1 MSRNCLIKHVNI
13 EQQVSSKNTHTT
25 AIDDQ
30 AESHTVEQQCA
41 LVLVTH
47 TDIGGA
53 LLNQAQ
59 RIFVAGTEQQLH
71 GQLTDLYLLE
81 INDDLPTEK
90 LDEQF
95 QRCITSL
102 AGHNKVLLLTDLEGA
117 TPASLA
123 IRQAQQRGWS
133 VVTGLSLPMLLKAI
147 THRNNSLPKLIDII
161 VQGAQDAVRVV
172 QASTSGSGTSIP
184 KAAGQS
190 PQ

>member
-1 MSRNCLIKHVNI
+1 MTQNRLIKHVNI
-13 EQQVSSKNTHTT
+13 EQQASRMNTPPAKPTDSHHTK
-25 AIDDQ
+25 
-30 AESHTVEQQCA
+30 QQCA

-47 TDIGGA
+47 TGIGGA

-59 RIFVAGTEQQLH
+59 RIFVAGAEQQLQ

-81 INDDLPTEK
+81 VNDDLPAQK

-95 QRCITSL
+95 QRCITAL
-102 AGHNKVLLLTDLEGA
+102 TEHNKVLLLTDLEGA

-123 IRQAQQRGWS
+123 IRQGQQRGWT

-147 THRNNSLPKLIDII
+147 THRNSTIPELINII
-161 VQGAQDAVRVV
+161 VQGAQQAVRVV
-172 QASTSGSGTSIP
+172 QASAPIS

-190 PQ
+190 IE